1 MKGLHSILRSRSLIN
16 PVHLKKLKIVARPKK
31 IIIYDDDT
39 DLLEVC
45 SLILEA
51 KNFDVVTKDK
61 CTEILGD
68 IKEHSPDVILMD
80 NWIPDIGGVKATQLV
95 KDSDHFRHIPVIF
108 FSANNNV
115 NELAVEA
122 GADYFLQKPFDISEL
137 ENIVLNATKGISS

>member
-1 MKGLHSILRSRSLIN
+1 MKIAAMS
-16 PVHLKKLKIVARPKK
+16 KK

-51 KNFDVVTKDK
+51 KNFDVVTKEK
-61 CTEILGD
+61 CTEILND
-68 IKEHSPDVILMD
+68 IKEHQPDVILMD
-80 NWIPDIGGVKATQLV
+80 NWIPDIGGVKATRLV
-95 KDSDHFRHIPVIF
+95 KDSDKFRHIPIIF

-115 NELAVEA
+115 NELAIEA

-137 ENIVLNATKGISS
+137 ETIVVNASKGISS

>member
-1 MKGLHSILRSRSLIN
+1 MMG
-16 PVHLKKLKIVARPKK
+16 KK

-51 KNFDVVTKDK
+51 KNFEVVTKDK
-61 CTEILGD
+61 CTEILSD
-68 IKEHSPDVILMD
+68 ILEHNPDVILMD
-80 NWIPDIGGVKATQLV
+80 NWIPDIGGVKATRLV
-95 KDSDHFRHIPVIF
+95 KGSDSHRHIPVIF

-122 GADYFLQKPFDISEL
+122 GADYFLQKPFDITEL
-137 ENIVLNATKGISS
+137 ETIVGNAAKSQSRS